1 MKEGT
6 SMLPQVA
13 RAYDI
18 AAPVRTGTPLPLID
32 ALKMKRLLLEALPPD
47 AAFAA
52 YRDALNLGPEVR
64 LEPRPIGSLLE
75 AARAEAAEFHIL
87 HQGGERAVCEP
98 PEVIGPGPT
107 PRIEGTTR
115 TVFVACFENAV
126 AHSRSGAIEL
136 GSELCFD
143 IQGDE
148 LDRVP
153 VEMAFDPLVFSRDG
167 DKVGAIIDERPATVI
182 KLDRAWSLLGVN
194 TVSFGHWIIEG
205 LMQFLGVQ
213 RALDLDGVPL
223 LIDEQMPPQ
232 HRQSLELLGRGR
244 FPIVT
249 VPRWSRVEA
258 GRLWRA
264 SNWLYFP
271 NLLITDQAL
280 DPSHFVMP
288 MREVAD
294 VYEFGSRILD
304 QVLVAAGQDRQ
315 VFVARPSTL
324 HRRVTNFDEIEGFLA
339 AQGFSVFFPE
349 QHPFGEQIRTLRES
363 RNVVIQS
370 GSGALALL
378 LARRGTKACF
388 LSHPAFSRIFLVSEL
403 LKNRDIEMKIVS
415 GPFEH
420 ITQPYVDQSD
430 YRIPLDSLKT
440 MFKGW
445 MG

>member
-1 MKEGT
+1 
-6 SMLPQVA
+6 MLPQVA

-153 VEMAFDPLVFSRDG
+153 VDMAFDPLVFSRDG
-167 DKVGAIIDERPATVI
+167 DTVGAIIDERATTTV

-205 LMQFLGVQ
+205 LMQFLGARRV
-213 RALDLDGVPL
+213 LDLEGVPL

-258 GRLWRA
+258 VRLWRA
-264 SNWLYFP
+264 SNWFYSP
-271 NLLITDQAL
+271 HLLVSDQEL

-288 MREVAD
+288 MREVAQL
-294 VYEFGSRILD
+294 YQLGARMLEG
-304 QVLVAAGQDRQ
+304 VLATAAQDKQ

-324 HRRVTNFDEIEGFLA
+324 HRRITNFSEVEGFLA
-339 AQGFSVFFPE
+339 TREFSVFFPE
-349 QHPFGEQIRTLRES
+349 QHSFGEQIRTVRES
-363 RNVVIQS
+363 RNIVIQS

-378 LARRGTKACF
+378 LARPRTKACY
-388 LSHPAFSRIFLVSEL
+388 LSHPGFLRIFLLSEL
-403 LKNRDIEMKIVS
+403 LKNLDIEMKIVS

-420 ITQPYVDQSD
+420 KTEPHVDQSD
-430 YRIPLDSLKT
+430 YRIPLEDLKST
-440 MFKGW
+440 IENW